1 MKAASI
7 ALFLAAILALA
18 ADSVP
23 AQETPTEREAAREVL
38 KKMAAL
44 EQSLDVPALVARLT
58 AANQMRDQ
66 VVSRARE
73 LMDNELL
80 ALADDITRNPEIGFV
95 EHRSIKK
102 LIDYL
107 KLHDFDVQVPVAGLD
122 TAFVARSSAT
132 TVLPISA

>member
-66 VVSRARE
+66 VVSRARD

-80 ALADDITRNPEIGFV
+80 ALADDITRNP
-95 EHRSIKK
+95 
-102 LIDYL
+102 
-107 KLHDFDVQVPVAGLD
+107 
-122 TAFVARSSAT
+122 
-132 TVLPISA
+132 